1 MNRKAVDGMILRRA
15 CRWSDN
21 QINEWYNTPPIV
33 SELQSPHY
41 GYVDKRTRRAEEQSM
56 SQVVMSTGQA
66 ARELGVSQS
75 FLRKLETI
83 GAAPPAQR
91 IAGLDRRLYSA
102 PEVEALRRIIAERR
116 ARATQLLPEAA

>member
-1 MNRKAVDGMILRRA
+1 MILRRA

-33 SELQSPHY
+33 SELQTLHY

-75 FLRKLETI
+75 LLRKLESI
-83 GAAPPAQR
+83 GVAPPAPR
-91 IAGLDRRLYSA
+91 IAGLDRRLYSSQ
-102 PEVEALRRIIAERR
+102 EVEALRQIITERR
-116 ARATQLLPEAA
+116 ARVSQAEPVAAD